1 MKSNKVP
8 GVAQIQSVAL
18 DFWCGEFRKVRESG
32 VVEDVVMRIGE
43 VDRTLPLTKQAKEP
57 EALPAIEEAQL
68 ALGAVFPLL
77 FAEALLGRDS

>member
-1 MKSNKVP
+1 
-8 GVAQIQSVAL
+8 
-18 DFWCGEFRKVRESG
+18 
-32 VVEDVVMRIGE
+32 MRIGE